1 MGPASRLVGI
11 MDTMNEARSTSSHS
25 GSENRRDTPS
35 QGLSRGHGS
44 EPAISDRTLIHR
56 CQQGDMNAFNELVQ
70 RYEKVV
76 YNFAYRLTGS
86 YDDANDVAQ
95 DAFVRAYNAIRSFR
109 GDSAFSTWLFRITTN
124 VFLDEKK
131 KTRSR
136 PQQSLD
142 EYIELE
148 ESSVGRQIEDPSPTP
163 EEILGDKERGEV
175 LANAIA
181 SLPDYQRA
189 MVLLYHVHERSYEEI
204 AEMMKLPIGTVKSRL
219 NRARLALKDKLS
231 GMKDFFPG

>member
-1 MGPASRLVGI
+1 MSEAGSASSRAGGRQDPA
-11 MDTMNEARSTSSHS
+11 ART
-25 GSENRRDTPS
+25 RDDKPE
-35 QGLSRGHGS
+35 HGV
-44 EPAISDRTLIHR
+44 SDLTLIHR
-56 CQQGDMNAFNELVQ
+56 SQEGDLTAFNQLVE

-86 YDDANDVAQ
+86 YDDASDVAQ
-95 DAFVRAYNAIRSFR
+95 DAFVRAFNAIRSFR
-109 GDSAFSTWLFRITTN
+109 GDAAFTTWLFRITTN

-131 KTRSR
+131 KAKSR
-136 PQQSLD
+136 PHQSLD
-142 EYIELE
+142 EYVELE

-163 EEILGDKERGEV
+163 EDAVTAKERTQV

-189 MVLLYHVHERSYEEI
+189 MVLLYHIHQKSYEEI
-204 AEMMKLPIGTVKSRL
+204 AEMMELPIGTVKSRL

-231 GMKDFFPG
+231 GMTEFFPG